1 MTLRIAIIGKPN
13 VGKSTL
19 FNKLCGKRLAITDDR
34 PGVTRDVKTHRVELG
49 TLSFD
54 LMDTAG
60 LEFGRGTSQL
70 SEAMTDYSLQAAGS
84 ADIILF
90 MVDAR
95 NGLTPEDLEF
105 AKKVRRFGKKIILVA
120 NKAEGKKAV
129 EFHELFKLGYGEAVY
144 IAAEHRLGFEDL
156 ANALREAAKELAID
170 TDNIEEE
177 QDNPS
182 DSLKIAFIG
191 RPNVGKSSIFN
202 KMLGFERNL
211 VSEVSGTTR
220 DAISDYIEFE
230 GRKIELIDTAGMRK
244 KNKVIEL
251 LENLSTTESINALRR
266 CHVVVLVIDATEVLD
281 KQELRLLRL
290 ALEEG
295 RGLVL
300 VINKIDKVADFK
312 SYQKELSDTIDIEI
326 FGLDGVEVVY
336 VSALNGRNI
345 NKILPA
351 VVSVEQRWKKTVS
364 TSKLNK
370 WLEDATSAHIA
381 PIATNGRR
389 IRMKYATQTAIK
401 PPTFTVFANM
411 PSAVPESYTR
421 YLIGSLRQ
429 NLGFMGVPVRIR
441 YKKIDNPYANGK
453 S

>member
-1 MTLRIAIIGKPN
+1 MPIKIAIVGKPN

-34 PGVTRDVKTHRVELG
+34 PGVTRDVKTHAVELG
-49 TLSFD
+49 RLKFE

-60 LEFGRGTSQL
+60 LEYGKGSSHLASSMTEFSLSAASQ
-70 SEAMTDYSLQAAGS
+70 

-90 MVDAR
+90 LLDAKH
-95 NGLTPEDLEF
+95 GVTPEDYEF
-105 AKKVRRFGKKIILVA
+105 SKRLRKFGKKVIVVA

-129 EFHELFKLGYGEAVY
+129 EVNELFKLGFGEAVF
-144 IAAEHRLGFEDL
+144 IAAEHRLGFIDLEQAIRDAAAEIELSTNDEDDP
-156 ANALREAAKELAID
+156 AESPEDVLRL
-170 TDNIEEE
+170 
-177 QDNPS
+177 
-182 DSLKIAFIG
+182 AFIG

-211 VSEVSGTTR
+211 VSDASGTTR
-220 DAISDYIEFE
+220 DAISDYLEYD

-266 CHVVVLVIDATEVLD
+266 CHIVVLVIDATEVLD

-300 VINKIDKVADFK
+300 VINKIDKIPDFK
-312 SYQKELSDTIDIEI
+312 AYQKELTETIDIDI
-326 FGLDGVEVVY
+326 FGLDGVEVIY
-336 VSALNGRNI
+336 VSALTGKNI
-345 NKILPA
+345 KRILPA
-351 VVSVEQRWKKTVS
+351 VFKVERTWKKTVS

-370 WLEDATSAHIA
+370 WLADATSSHIP

-389 IRMKYATQTAIK
+389 IRLKYATQTAIK
-401 PPTFTVFANM
+401 PPTFTIFANM
-411 PSAVPESYTR
+411 PSAIAESYTR
-421 YLIGSLRQ
+421 YLVGSLRHS
-429 NLGFMGVPVRIR
+429 LGFMGVPIRIR
-441 YKKIDNPYANGK
+441 YKKIDNPYDK
-453 S
+453 